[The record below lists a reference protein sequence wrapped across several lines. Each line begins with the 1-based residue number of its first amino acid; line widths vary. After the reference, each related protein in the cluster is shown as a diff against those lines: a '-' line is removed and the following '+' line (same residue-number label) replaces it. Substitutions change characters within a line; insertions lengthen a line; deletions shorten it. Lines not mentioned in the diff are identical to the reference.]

1 MKSALFTVRIQVEDD
16 QEINPLYLS
25 EELQAS
31 INSMYRYLD
40 SETGEYSNT
49 KIVGYRL
56 EYDNFIPKRNT
67 PSYDLS

>member
-31 INSMYRYLD
+31 INSMYSYLD
-40 SETGEYSNT
+40 SETGEYSNN
-49 KIVGYRL
+49 KIVGYGEL
-56 EYDNFIPKRNT
+56 FNN
-67 PSYDLS
+67 